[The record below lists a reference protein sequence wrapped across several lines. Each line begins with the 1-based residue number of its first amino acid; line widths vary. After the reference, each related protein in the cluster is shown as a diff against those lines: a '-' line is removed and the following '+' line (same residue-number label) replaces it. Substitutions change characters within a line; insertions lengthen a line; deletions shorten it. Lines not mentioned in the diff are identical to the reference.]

1 MAERSFS
8 TQLAGQI
15 GEALVVAELGR
26 RNIVATGF
34 SGNVPDIDLL
44 AYRGGH
50 AVPLQVK
57 SWRSGP
63 VHLNAGRFLRIH
75 MDGDRQ
81 CIQGRDTDLD
91 PELIY
96 VFVLIGEARG
106 DDEFFI
112 LPQGILQEI
121 VLRCHSDYLAKHNGV
136 RPKNPRSTHM
146 GLKLCDLEAHRDRW
160 DIIEAHF
167 A

>member
-34 SGNVPDIDLL
+34 AGNVPDIDLL
-44 AYRGGH
+44 AYRGRD
-50 AVPLQVK
+50 ALPLQVK
-57 SWRSGP
+57 SWRSGT
-63 VHLNAGRFLRIH
+63 VHINVSRFLRIC

-81 CIQGRDTDLD
+81 CIQGMDTDLD
-91 PELIY
+91 TELIY
-96 VFVLIGEARG
+96 VFVRIGEVLG

-112 LPQGILQEI
+112 LSQGILQEI
-121 VLRCHSDYLAKHNGV
+121 VLRRHSAYLTKHNGV
-136 RPKNPRSTHM
+136 RLKNPRSTHM

-160 DIIEAHF
+160 DIIEARF
-167 A
+167 G